1 MYLLVVGC
9 DSSDNKESLQLNIVE
24 IADNNTLITRRYY
37 DNNRLVSLIEFDKE
51 IKLPIDSIHFLYN
64 TKKELQD
71 VVVYNYYQ
79 GEYQIDSSSQIGSQY
94 YLAAY
99 NYDSSGC
106 GDFFSLKSAYVISP
120 ELKDICTI
128 RNAVLPDGQEV
139 QALEKISYQSN
150 RKILEY
156 SKLNS
161 KFNHLSKD
169 IQSFFYNQELLKV
182 QLKIENRRLVSEEY
196 FFSNGIFTRNYLY
209 KGDKIENVTIDVKY
223 KDGTHQRMNK
233 HYSYR

>member
-1 MYLLVVGC
+1 MVVSC
-9 DSSDNKESLQLNIVE
+9 DNGYYKENLQLNIVE
-24 IADNNTLITRRYY
+24 IADNKTLVTRRYY
-37 DNNRLVSLIEFDKE
+37 DKNNRLVSLIEFDKE
-51 IKLPIDSIHFLYN
+51 IKIPIDSISFLYN
-64 TKKELQD
+64 TKKELHD

-79 GEYQIDSSSQIGSQY
+79 GKYQIDSSSQIGSQY
-94 YLAAY
+94 YLSAY

-106 GDFFSLKSAYVISP
+106 GDFFSLKSGYVISP

-139 QALEKISYQSN
+139 QALEKISYQGN

-156 SKLNS
+156 NELNS
-161 KFNHLSKD
+161 KFTHLSKD
-169 IQSFFYNQELLKV
+169 IQSFFYNQELLEV
-182 QLKIENRRLVSEEY
+182 RISIENSSLISEEY

-209 KGDKIENVTIDVKY
+209 KEDKIENVTIDVKY
-223 KDGTHQRMNK
+223 KDDTLQRINR